1 VLHSRAV
8 TNNLTQKNG
17 NKNNIRNIYLLYQ
30 QVKQR
35 INETFPFVDDCKGTD
50 KKKAME
56 FFIHRLRVFASFY
69 ARFCA
74 CCVFLFFFCEF

>member
-17 NKNNIRNIYLLYQ
+17 NKNNLRKIYLLYQ

-50 KKKAME
+50 KKLYKLTQKKVSE
-56 FFIHRLRVFASFY
+56 SSETFSK
-69 ARFCA
+69 
-74 CCVFLFFFCEF
+74 